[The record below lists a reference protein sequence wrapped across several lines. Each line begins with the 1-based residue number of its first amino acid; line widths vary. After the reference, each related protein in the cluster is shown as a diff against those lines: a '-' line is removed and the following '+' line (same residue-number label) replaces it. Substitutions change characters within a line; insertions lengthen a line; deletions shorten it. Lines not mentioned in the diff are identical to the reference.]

1 MNRTELLASY
11 LEVLD
16 DINESTR
23 LALETLNKNAET
35 TRMVIDELINGCVD
49 YPEFAKPDLSLLKAL
64 KETDDI
70 SYIDEGD
77 DLEAV
82 ADKIVKQIMENGHDQ
97 EGVYGL
103 SVVLD
108 PTKHDP
114 EEVMELVKK
123 KLDQA
128 NAKEEE
134 KKEAVP
140 DDFDFDNP
148 LA

>member
-11 LEVLD
+11 LEVLE

-35 TRMVIDELINGCVD
+35 TRMVIDELIHGCVD
-49 YPEFAKPDLSLLKAL
+49 YPAYPDPSLSKVI
-64 KETDDI
+64 KESDEI
-70 SYIDEGD
+70 SYINDGD

-82 ADKIVKQIMENGHDQ
+82 ADKIVKQIVESGQDQ

-128 NAKEEE
+128 NEKEEE
-134 KKEAVP
+134 KKEAFP

-148 LA
+148 FA

>member
-1 MNRTELLASY
+1 MNRSEMLASY
-11 LEVLD
+11 LEVLE
-16 DINESTR
+16 DINDSTR

-35 TRMVIDELINGCVD
+35 TRMIIDELINGSVD
-49 YPEFAKPDLSLLKAL
+49 YPEYAKPDLSILKTL
-64 KETDDI
+64 KETDETT
-70 SYIDEGD
+70 YINDGD
-77 DLEAV
+77 DLEDV
-82 ADKIVKQIMENGHDQ
+82 TDKIVKQIMETGQDQ
-97 EGVYGL
+97 EGIYGL

-128 NAKEEE
+128 HEKEEE
-134 KKEAVP
+134 KKEEFP